1 MNVCSA
7 HPFMDMTKRDVI
19 KKDKSSIFKERVMDN
34 FENSLNNVLV
44 DTFNMILKYEESSLK
59 KIVSVPVTITEAH
72 MIEAIGTQENA
83 ETTVSEIAS
92 LLNVSMPTATV
103 AVKKLESKG
112 FINKVPCAKD
122 GRRTIISLTDMGKKI
137 EKAHRLFHRRMVKNI
152 SNQFQE
158 SEKDVL
164 YRAVTKL
171 SEFFKE
177 KVEA

>member
-1 MNVCSA
+1 
-7 HPFMDMTKRDVI
+7 MDV
-19 KKDKSSIFKERVMDN
+19 

-44 DTFNMILKYEESSLK
+44 ETFNSILKYEESSLK
-59 KIVSVPVTITEAH
+59 AIVSVPVTITEAH
-72 MIEAIGTQENA
+72 MIEAIGTQENE

-92 LLNVSMPTATV
+92 LLSVSMPTATV

-112 FINKVPCAKD
+112 FVKKAPCARD

-152 SNQFQE
+152 SNQFLDA
-158 SEKDVL
+158 EKEVL
-164 YRAVTKL
+164 FRAVTKL
-171 SEFFKE
+171 SEFFKD

>member
-1 MNVCSA
+1 
-7 HPFMDMTKRDVI
+7 
-19 KKDKSSIFKERVMDN
+19 
-34 FENSLNNVLV
+34 
-44 DTFNMILKYEESSLK
+44 
-59 KIVSVPVTITEAH
+59 
-72 MIEAIGTQENA
+72 
-83 ETTVSEIAS
+83 
-92 LLNVSMPTATV
+92 MPTATV

-152 SNQFQE
+152 SNQFEE

-164 YRAVTKL
+164 FRAVTKL